1 VSELNFT
8 GELKRVNK
16 VKMKDEADL
25 MANNQKKTKVNQNY
39 MCVFT

>member
-1 VSELNFT
+1 LNFT

-25 MANNQKKTKVNQNY
+25 MANN
-39 MCVFT
+39 